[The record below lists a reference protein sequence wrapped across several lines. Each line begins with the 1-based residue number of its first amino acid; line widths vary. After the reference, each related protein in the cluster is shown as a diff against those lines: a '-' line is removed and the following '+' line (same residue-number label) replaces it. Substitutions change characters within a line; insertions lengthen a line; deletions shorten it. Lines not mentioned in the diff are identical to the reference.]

1 MSKMRKEKFM
11 SNKWIT
17 RILLVCTVCLIILGG
32 IFKSAANNQQG
43 VTMYTGAMIN
53 GKYNVATSGTIGGN
67 AEKYEI
73 LNTNGTLFFLLA
85 GVTGIACVVTFIA
98 HKKK

>member
-1 MSKMRKEKFM
+1 MRKEKFM

-32 IFKSAANNQQG
+32 IFKSAAKNQQG

-73 LNTNGTLFFLLA
+73 LNTNGTLFFFLL
-85 GVTGIACVVTFIA
+85 V
-98 HKKK
+98 

>member
-1 MSKMRKEKFM
+1 
-11 SNKWIT
+11 
-17 RILLVCTVCLIILGG
+17 
-32 IFKSAANNQQG
+32 
-43 VTMYTGAMIN
+43 MYTGAMIN